1 MFEPEGSYD
10 ELLQAVAAP
19 ALVISGEADQL
30 TPLQTMGAKVAELL
44 PRARLVSLQHAGHQV
59 CHPQFVL
66 PSQFV
71 LPLLGDTPRSCY
83 SD

>member
-44 PRARLVSLQHAGHQV
+44 PGARLVSLQHAGHQV

-66 PSQFV
+66 P
-71 LPLLGDTPRSCY
+71 LLGDTPCSCY